1 MRKKSSF
8 CQGYVAPVVEQ
19 LELAA
24 ETPLAQSQLEQPVTN
39 PPINW

>member
-8 CQGYVAPVVEQ
+8 CQGYVAPVVEL

-24 ETPLAQSQLEQPVTN
+24 EAPLAQSQLEQPIIN